1 MPIIYAKRNMVIA
14 YEPQPD
20 DVLVDVSLLAPAG
33 DGKHLRPLQLPY
45 EPIIN
50 YDAVVEWAVS
60 IADQMAYPIHV
71 LPLNHSD
78 ILNTERF
85 EPFRRMLENLTD
97 QERGEL
103 RQLAISTCTEVMRDC
118 PDQKLRADCYD
129 MLVQLEVVY

>member
-1 MPIIYAKRNMVIA
+1 MPIIYTKRNMVIA

-20 DVLVDVSLLAPAG
+20 DVLVDVSFLAPAG

-45 EPIIN
+45 EPIKN
-50 YDAVVEWAVS
+50 YDDVVEWAISV
-60 IADQMAYPIHV
+60 ADQMAHPIHV

-85 EPFRRMLENLTD
+85 APFRMLLENLTD
-97 QERGEL
+97 TQRCEM

-118 PDQKLRADCYD
+118 PDQRVRADCYA
-129 MLVQLEVVY
+129 MLVQLDIVC

>member
-1 MPIIYAKRNMVIA
+1 MSIIHTKRNMVIA

>member
-1 MPIIYAKRNMVIA
+1 MSIIHTKRNMVIA

-60 IADQMAYPIHV
+60 IADPMAYPIHV

-85 EPFRRMLENLTD
+85 EPFRRLLENLTAT
-97 QERGEL
+97 ERSEV
-103 RQLAISTCTEVMRDC
+103 RQLAVSTCTEVMRDC
-118 PDQKLRADCYD
+118 DDQQIRIACYD
-129 MLVQLEVVY
+129 MLVQLELVC

>member
-1 MPIIYAKRNMVIA
+1 MSIIYTKRNMDIA

-20 DVLVDVSLLAPAG
+20 DVLVDVSLPAPAR

-45 EPIIN
+45 EPIAN
-50 YDAVVEWAVS
+50 YDAAVDWAVS

-85 EPFRRMLENLTD
+85 EPFRRLLRSLTD
-97 QERGEL
+97 EEFGEF
-103 RQLAISTCTEVMRDC
+103 MRPIATAMCAELSRATYDK
-118 PDQKLRADCYD
+118 QLRANAYNL
-129 MLVQLEVVY
+129 LV